1 MTCSLLLS
9 NHSHADCD
17 LIMSVEHFPP
27 YTIAKSGEWG
37 GLEIELAQALF
48 YEADC
53 NVKYVTI
60 PWKRSLYLL
69 EHGSLDVLPSMS
81 KTKKRQEFT
90 HFIGPMRTENVS
102 LVTRIEDLTEIKNL
116 EDIKKFPKRIGLG
129 YAEFYGEEFA
139 SKIENDPNF
148 AAKFEY
154 TDFSTKNIK
163 KLQRGRISGY
173 LGDQYF
179 VAYQLKQEG
188 IRDLF
193 KMHDYFINQ
202 DYVYLGFSKKSLSTT
217 NIRNIQDAFQRLKDA
232 GTFKKIL
239 AKYY

>member
-1 MTCSLLLS
+1 
-9 NHSHADCD
+9 
-17 LIMSVEHFPP
+17 MSVEHFPP
-27 YTIAKSGEWG
+27 FTIAKAGEWS
-37 GLEIELAQALF
+37 GLEIELSQALF
-48 YEADC
+48 QEANC

-81 KTKKRQEFT
+81 MTKKRQAFT

-102 LVTRIEDLTEIKNL
+102 LVVSAQDNTELKKL
-116 EDIKKFPKRIGLG
+116 DDIKKFKKRIGLG
-129 YAEFYGEEFA
+129 YAEYYGEAFTH
-139 SKIENDPNF
+139 KIENDPSF

-202 DYVYLGFSKKSLSTT
+202 DYVYLGFSKKSVSAE
-217 NIRNIQDAFQRLKDA
+217 NINNLEDAFRRLKDT
-232 GTFKKIL
+232 GVFEQIL
-239 AKYY
+239 AQYY